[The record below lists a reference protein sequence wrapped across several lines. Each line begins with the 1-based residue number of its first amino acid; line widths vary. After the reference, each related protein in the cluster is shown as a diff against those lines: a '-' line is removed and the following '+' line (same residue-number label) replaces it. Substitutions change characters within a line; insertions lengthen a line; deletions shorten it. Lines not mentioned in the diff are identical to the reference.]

1 MNCSCKKRRREEWE
15 WEGSKEATCS
25 CVRVVKC
32 ASIRSWSSVV
42 KEERSLLMWN
52 VGFME

>member
-1 MNCSCKKRRREEWE
+1 MNCSCRTRRREEWG
-15 WEGSKEATCS
+15 WEGSTEATCS

-32 ASIRSWSSVV
+32 APIRLWSSVV
-42 KEERSLLMWN
+42 KEERWLLFSR